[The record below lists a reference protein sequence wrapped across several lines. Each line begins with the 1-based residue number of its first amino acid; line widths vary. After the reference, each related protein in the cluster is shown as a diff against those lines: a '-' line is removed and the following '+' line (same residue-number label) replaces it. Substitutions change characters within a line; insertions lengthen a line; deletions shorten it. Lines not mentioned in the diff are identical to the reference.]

1 MEWIDDSIVDFA
13 MRVQLPHWCIHQGR
27 ALLPV
32 SSVESMYNFQ
42 SLSSDVEDIISS
54 PDVKSIIMPLHI
66 PGHWLAVQ
74 LSCDGWIRTWDS
86 LKIHPARIA
95 SKARYIVN
103 MPKTAKAPA
112 AQWASAL
119 LRGAE
124 EWQVAQNTC
133 PKQGVGGCGL
143 YCISNC
149 CELLLF
155 GMVASQAKRA
165 SDDHLRLEIVQSLE
179 RAIVTDKTITETE
192 LIRLDSCET
201 DAININMNNS
211 FETEFNTNIT
221 TEDTTN
227 TSRHMTIDN
236 SGSIILNISATYVRV
251 MRYSSSY
258 EYPKAAN
265 TLRRMHCVVWP
276 DYCLTLNI
284 NPTDLVEITET
295 WGGI

>member
-1 MEWIDDSIVDFA
+1 
-13 MRVQLPHWCIHQGR
+13 
-27 ALLPV
+27 
-32 SSVESMYNFQ
+32 
-42 SLSSDVEDIISS
+42 
-54 PDVKSIIMPLHI
+54 
-66 PGHWLAVQ
+66 
-74 LSCDGWIRTWDS
+74 

-103 MPKTAKAPA
+103 MLKTAKAPA

-143 YCISNC
+143 HCISNC

-179 RAIVTDKTITETE
+179 KAIMTDKTITETE
-192 LIRLDSCET
+192 LTRLDSCET

-236 SGSIILNISATYVRV
+236 SGSIILNISATYLRV

-295 WGGI
+295 WGGIYKACSASSRSATMGLSPDIEVSVQSRQNMFDDTCKQWSSALRGATAFHDHYTFATKPRLVIVGTGFDMVTTNNE